1 MATGK
6 QESIICSL
14 AYHLSLHLWQQN
26 LSLLDFTP
34 DFAKDFD
41 YLQEVKIF
49 YSGDGHTGM
58 GWEKVGTWLW
68 FFFPVLQYHH
78 VVCPR
83 EGNKLCFLPDHLKDG
98 QAYMVFPSRVISFLE
113 TSRSEILS
121 RPPLW
126 AAQFCCV
133 PKLGLA
139 VPHQKSGFLTLA
151 KWVWDFYCSFVAWLN
166 EFWAVMVLVVSFND
180 TPNHL

>member
-26 LSLLDFTP
+26 LTLLDFTP

-83 EGNKLCFLPDHLKDG
+83 EGNKLCVPEGWSSLHGFSISCNKLLRNLQIRDPF
-98 QAYMVFPSRVISFLE
+98 QASSLSSTVLLCSQAGTCCATSEEWFPYPCKMSL
-113 TSRSEILS
+113 
-121 RPPLW
+121 
-126 AAQFCCV
+126 
-133 PKLGLA
+133 
-139 VPHQKSGFLTLA
+139 GFLLF
-151 KWVWDFYCSFVAWLN
+151 VCS
-166 EFWAVMVLVVSFND
+166 M
-180 TPNHL
+180 T